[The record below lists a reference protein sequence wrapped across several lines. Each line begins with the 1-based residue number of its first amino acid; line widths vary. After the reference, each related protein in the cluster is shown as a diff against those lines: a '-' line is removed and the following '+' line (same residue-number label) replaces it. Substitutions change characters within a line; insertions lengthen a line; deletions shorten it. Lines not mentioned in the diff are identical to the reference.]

1 MSACPGFRSPIAL
14 RRRPQASLLPV
25 PSRRRPRSP
34 IARPIRKEKTR
45 RLPARCSSEPKL
57 VIWAANAISDSVRA
71 GQSRGTHRG
80 KGRQVVMAVGSGS
93 FNRRIGEQHSP
104 LHGQVI
110 AELRRAIMTG
120 RLKAGERLVEGKLA
134 DELGVSRNP
143 VREAIRVLASEGLVD
158 IAERRGASVAIMSDQ
173 EARETIEVRALL
185 EGQNA
190 RLAARRHDKE
200 LIKRIEAVL
209 KKGTAAVAAG
219 RFDQLFELNQQY
231 HDALAAAGQN
241 RVLGEVLLKLRN
253 RTAMLF
259 APMSPS
265 RQSRS
270 WSEHADILRAIID
283 GDERAAAALA
293 AEHVMRSGADFLA
306 GLDALAEPSAPRAKR
321 GGKSATSRTA
331 PLAVSD

>member
-1 MSACPGFRSPIAL
+1 
-14 RRRPQASLLPV
+14 
-25 PSRRRPRSP
+25 
-34 IARPIRKEKTR
+34 
-45 RLPARCSSEPKL
+45 
-57 VIWAANAISDSVRA
+57 
-71 GQSRGTHRG
+71 
-80 KGRQVVMAVGSGS
+80 MAVGSGS
-93 FNRRIGEQHSP
+93 FKRRIGEEHSS

-110 AELRRAIMTG
+110 AELRRAILTG

-158 IAERRGASVAIMSDQ
+158 VAERRGASVAIMSDS

-200 LIKRIEAVL
+200 LIRRIEAVL
-209 KKGTAAVAAG
+209 KKGTAAVTAG

-241 RVLGEVLLKLRN
+241 RVLGEMLQKLRN

-283 GDERAAAALA
+283 GDERRAAALA
-293 AEHVMRSGADFLA
+293 ADHVMRAGADFLA
-306 GLDALAEPSAPRAKR
+306 GLDTVDESAERSASRGKR
-321 GGKSATSRTA
+321 GSKSVA
-331 PLAVSD
+331 LEHDEIGSD

>member
-1 MSACPGFRSPIAL
+1 
-14 RRRPQASLLPV
+14 
-25 PSRRRPRSP
+25 
-34 IARPIRKEKTR
+34 
-45 RLPARCSSEPKL
+45 
-57 VIWAANAISDSVRA
+57 
-71 GQSRGTHRG
+71 
-80 KGRQVVMAVGSGS
+80 MAVHSGS
-93 FNRRIGEQHSP
+93 FKRRIGEEHAS

-110 AELRRAIMTG
+110 TELRRAILTG
-120 RLKAGERLVEGKLA
+120 RLKAGDRLVEGKLA

-158 IAERRGASVAIMSDQ
+158 VAARRGASVAIMSDQ

-185 EGQNA
+185 EGKNA
-190 RLAARRHDKE
+190 RLAARRRDKE

-231 HDALAAAGQN
+231 HDALAAAGHN
-241 RVLGEVLLKLRN
+241 KVLGELLQKLRN

-270 WSEHADILRAIID
+270 WNEHAEILRAIID
-283 GDERAAAALA
+283 GDERAAATLA
-293 AEHVMRSGADFLA
+293 TDHVMRAGVDFLA
-306 GLDALAEPSAPRAKR
+306 GLDAVGEHP
-321 GGKSATSRTA
+321 KSSSRRTSRSGKA
-331 PLAVSD
+331 RASGKRAAVSLALGD

>member
-1 MSACPGFRSPIAL
+1 M
-14 RRRPQASLLPV
+14 V
-25 PSRRRPRSP
+25 
-34 IARPIRKEKTR
+34 
-45 RLPARCSSEPKL
+45 
-57 VIWAANAISDSVRA
+57 
-71 GQSRGTHRG
+71 
-80 KGRQVVMAVGSGS
+80 VGSGS
-93 FNRRIGEQHSP
+93 FKRRVGEEHAS

-110 AELRRAIMTG
+110 AELRQAILTG
-120 RLKAGERLVEGKLA
+120 RLKAGERLVEGRLA

-158 IAERRGASVAIMSDQ
+158 VAARRGASVAVMSDQ

-200 LIKRIEAVL
+200 LIKRIDAVL

-219 RFDQLFELNQQY
+219 RFDQLFELNQQF

-241 RVLGEVLLKLRN
+241 RVLSELLQKLRD

-270 WSEHADILRAIID
+270 WNEHAQILRAIID
-283 GDERAAAALA
+283 ADERAAAALA
-293 AEHVMRSGADFLA
+293 AEHVMRAGADFLA
-306 GLDALAEPSAPRAKR
+306 GLDAVGEEPEFPSRRRTRSGKAVSS
-321 GGKSATSRTA
+321 GKSGAASRA
-331 PLAVSD
+331 AAVAVRG

>member
-1 MSACPGFRSPIAL
+1 
-14 RRRPQASLLPV
+14 
-25 PSRRRPRSP
+25 
-34 IARPIRKEKTR
+34 
-45 RLPARCSSEPKL
+45 
-57 VIWAANAISDSVRA
+57 
-71 GQSRGTHRG
+71 
-80 KGRQVVMAVGSGS
+80 MAVGSGS
-93 FNRRIGEQHSP
+93 FKRRLGEEHAS

-110 AELRRAIMTG
+110 AELRQAILTG
-120 RLKAGERLVEGKLA
+120 RLKGGERLVEGKLA

-158 IAERRGASVAIMSDQ
+158 VAARRGASVAVMSDQ

-200 LIKRIEAVL
+200 LIKRVETVL
-209 KKGTAAVAAG
+209 KKGTAAVAAS
-219 RFDQLFELNQQY
+219 RFDQLFELNQQF

-241 RVLGEVLLKLRN
+241 RVLSELLQKLRD
-253 RTAMLF
+253 RTATLF

-270 WSEHADILRAIID
+270 WNEHAQILRAIID

-293 AEHVMRSGADFLA
+293 AEHVMRAGADFLA
-306 GLDALAEPSAPRAKR
+306 GLDEVGELPQSSSRRATR
-321 GGKSATSRTA
+321 PNKSVARDKSGVASRVA
-331 PLAVSD
+331 PLALRD

>member
-1 MSACPGFRSPIAL
+1 
-14 RRRPQASLLPV
+14 
-25 PSRRRPRSP
+25 
-34 IARPIRKEKTR
+34 
-45 RLPARCSSEPKL
+45 
-57 VIWAANAISDSVRA
+57 
-71 GQSRGTHRG
+71 
-80 KGRQVVMAVGSGS
+80 MATSSGS
-93 FNRRIGEQHSP
+93 FKRRIGEEHSS

-110 AELRRAIMTG
+110 AELRQAILTG

-134 DELGVSRNP
+134 GELGVSRNP

-190 RLAARRHDKE
+190 RLAARRQDKE

-209 KKGTAAVAAG
+209 KKGTAAVTAG

-241 RVLGEVLLKLRN
+241 RVLGEMLQKLRN

-270 WSEHADILRAIID
+270 WNEHAEILRAIID
-283 GDERAAAALA
+283 GDERAAATLA
-293 AEHVMRSGADFLA
+293 AEHVMRAGTDFMA
-306 GLDALAEPSAPRAKR
+306 GLDAVADDTEFSASREKRA
-321 GGKSATSRTA
+321 GKTTSKSGATSRGA
-331 PLAVSD
+331 PLVVSD

>member
-1 MSACPGFRSPIAL
+1 
-14 RRRPQASLLPV
+14 
-25 PSRRRPRSP
+25 
-34 IARPIRKEKTR
+34 
-45 RLPARCSSEPKL
+45 
-57 VIWAANAISDSVRA
+57 
-71 GQSRGTHRG
+71 
-80 KGRQVVMAVGSGS
+80 MAVGSGS
-93 FNRRIGEQHSP
+93 FKRRLGEEHAS

-110 AELRRAIMTG
+110 AELRQAILTG
-120 RLKAGERLVEGKLA
+120 RLKAGDRLVEGKLA

-158 IAERRGASVAIMSDQ
+158 VAARRGASVAVMSDQ

-219 RFDQLFELNQQY
+219 RFDQLFQLNQQF
-231 HDALAAAGQN
+231 HDALGAAGQN
-241 RVLGEVLLKLRN
+241 RVLGELLQKLRD

-259 APMSPS
+259 APMSPT

-270 WSEHADILRAIID
+270 WNEHAQILRAIID

-293 AEHVMRSGADFLA
+293 AEHVMRAGADFLA
-306 GLDALAEPSAPRAKR
+306 GFDVIGELPRSSSRRATRRSKDVATEKSSAASR
-321 GGKSATSRTA
+321 GA
-331 PLAVSD
+331 PLSFRD

>member
-1 MSACPGFRSPIAL
+1 MAVDSRSF
-14 RRRPQASLLPV
+14 
-25 PSRRRPRSP
+25 
-34 IARPIRKEKTR
+34 KR
-45 RLPARCSSEPKL
+45 RLGEEHSS
-57 VIWAANAISDSVRA
+57 
-71 GQSRGTHRG
+71 
-80 KGRQVVMAVGSGS
+80 
-93 FNRRIGEQHSP
+93 

-110 AELRRAIMTG
+110 AELRRAILTG

-158 IAERRGASVAIMSDQ
+158 VAERRGASVAIMSDS

-219 RFDQLFELNQQY
+219 RFDHLFELNQQF

-241 RVLGEVLLKLRN
+241 RVLSEMLQKLRD

-270 WSEHADILRAIID
+270 WNEHAQILRAIID

-293 AEHVMRSGADFLA
+293 AEHVMRAGADFLA
-306 GLDALAEPSAPRAKR
+306 GIDAVGEELE
-321 GGKSATSRTA
+321 SATRRRTRSGK
-331 PLAVSD
+331 AVSSA

>member
-1 MSACPGFRSPIAL
+1 
-14 RRRPQASLLPV
+14 
-25 PSRRRPRSP
+25 
-34 IARPIRKEKTR
+34 
-45 RLPARCSSEPKL
+45 
-57 VIWAANAISDSVRA
+57 
-71 GQSRGTHRG
+71 
-80 KGRQVVMAVGSGS
+80 MAVDSRS
-93 FNRRIGEQHSP
+93 FKRRIGEEHSS

-110 AELRRAIMTG
+110 AELRLAILTG

-158 IAERRGASVAIMSDQ
+158 VAERRGASVAIMSDS

-241 RVLGEVLLKLRN
+241 RVLGEMLQKLRN

-283 GDERAAAALA
+283 GDERAAAALG
-293 AEHVMRSGADFLA
+293 AEHVMRAGADFLA
-306 GLDALAEPSAPRAKR
+306 GLDAVAEDAEPSAPRGKR
-321 GGKSATSRTA
+321 TGKSRAASRVA
-331 PLAVSD
+331 PLAVGD

>member
-1 MSACPGFRSPIAL
+1 
-14 RRRPQASLLPV
+14 
-25 PSRRRPRSP
+25 
-34 IARPIRKEKTR
+34 
-45 RLPARCSSEPKL
+45 
-57 VIWAANAISDSVRA
+57 
-71 GQSRGTHRG
+71 
-80 KGRQVVMAVGSGS
+80 
-93 FNRRIGEQHSP
+93 
-104 LHGQVI
+104 
-110 AELRRAIMTG
+110 
-120 RLKAGERLVEGKLA
+120 
-134 DELGVSRNP
+134 
-143 VREAIRVLASEGLVD
+143 
-158 IAERRGASVAIMSDQ
+158 
-173 EARETIEVRALL
+173 VRALL

-190 RLAARRHDKE
+190 RLAARRQNKE

-253 RTAMLF
+253 RSSMLF

-293 AEHVMRSGADFLA
+293 AEHVMRAGTDFLA
-306 GLDALAEPSAPRAKR
+306 GLDAVDEYPTSASRRAKR
-321 GGKSATSRTA
+321 SGKGDSAARSAGRSSRST
-331 PLAVSD
+331 PIAVGD